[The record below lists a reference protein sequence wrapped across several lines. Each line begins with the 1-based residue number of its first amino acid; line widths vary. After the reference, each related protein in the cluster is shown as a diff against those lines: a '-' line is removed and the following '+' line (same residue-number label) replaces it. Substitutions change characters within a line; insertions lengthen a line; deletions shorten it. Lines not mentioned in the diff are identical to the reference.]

1 MHLFSLHLKAANFL
15 IFLLFTSTLFAEG
28 SILEEHSLRHT
39 FTTIWNDFSE
49 LLLKN
54 GLWLFSGIAI
64 LPAFILPV
72 SPLLALAGIWGET
85 HGAFYAAL
93 LGSLALTLNCCWTYW
108 LASWFG
114 PKFLDY
120 IYFFFRKKKF
130 SNIEKPKKTL
140 WQWALILRL
149 TPGIP
154 FIFGNY
160 LLGSFKMPFI
170 TYLMISIPILSANAF
185 GYTFAV
191 SGLASGDFEVL
202 SGGIAILILI
212 YLIGKYLISQKKNAG

>member
-1 MHLFSLHLKAANFL
+1 
-15 IFLLFTSTLFAEG
+15 
-28 SILEEHSLRHT
+28 
-39 FTTIWNDFSE
+39 

-93 LGSLALTLNCCWTYW
+93 LSSLALTLNCCWTYW
-108 LASWFG
+108 LASWCG

-170 TYLMISIPILSANAF
+170 TYLMISCSDFICQCIWLHLCCVGTCKWRLQSFEWGRCDINSNIF
-185 GYTFAV
+185 GWKIFNF
-191 SGLASGDFEVL
+191 SE
-202 SGGIAILILI
+202 
-212 YLIGKYLISQKKNAG
+212 KNAG